1 MATFNALARVMTDLT
16 IANVGNTLL
25 RGTRIV
31 IPQSLQRRVARL
43 AHEGHQGIIK
53 TKKLLR
59 ERVWL
64 PGIDKLF
71 EKCVAECIPCQATTQ
86 VKNSEPLQMTNLP
99 KGPWQNVSVDF
110 CGPFPSGYNL
120 LVVIDDHSR

>member
-1 MATFNALARVMTDLT
+1 MATFNALARVKTDLT

-31 IPQSLQRRVARL
+31 IPQSLQRRVVRL

-59 ERVWL
+59 EKVWF
-64 PGIDKLF
+64 PGIDKLV
-71 EKCVAECIPCQATTQ
+71 EECVAECIPCQATTQ
-86 VKNSEPLQMTNLP
+86 VKNSKPLQMTNLP
-99 KGPWQNVSVDF
+99 KDPWQNVSVDF
-110 CGPFPSGYNL
+110 CGLSNL
-120 LVVIDDHSR
+120 ENIS